1 LKKLKKKQGGYFMKK
16 LSIVMASLLL
26 VGGLLAGCGAN
37 TTAPSGSS
45 NAASGVSADVK
56 AIKDRGV
63 LKVGVKVD
71 VPKFGYK
78 DPKTNKTEGFEID
91 LAQEMA
97 KKILGDSA
105 KVELSAV
112 TAKTR
117 GPLLDSGDVD
127 MDISTFT
134 ITEERKKSYNFSD
147 PYFTDGVGLLV
158 KKAPGYQGLKD
169 LNGKKIGVAQSSTSK
184 QAVQTEADKLGIK
197 VTFQEF
203 ATYPEIKAALDSGRV
218 DAFSVDRS
226 ILYGY
231 LDDSTALLQDKFS
244 PQEYGIATKKGN
256 DGLAKLVNDTVN
268 EMKKSGD
275 LDKLIKKWGL

>member
-1 LKKLKKKQGGYFMKK
+1 MKK
-16 LSIVMASLLL
+16 LGMVMASVLL
-26 VGGLLAGCGAN
+26 VGSLLAGCGSTAPAP
-37 TTAPSGSS
+37 APSGGNS
-45 NAASGVSADVK
+45 AASGVSADVK

-78 DPKTNKTEGFEID
+78 DPKTSKIDGFEID
-91 LAQEMA
+91 LAKAMA
-97 KKILGDSA
+97 KKIVGDPT
-105 KVELSAV
+105 KIELAAV

-134 ITEERKKSYNFSD
+134 ITEDRKKSYNFSD
-147 PYFTDGVGLLV
+147 PYYTDGVGLLV
-158 KKAPGYQGLKD
+158 KKSAGYKSLKD
-169 LNGKKIGVAQSSTSK
+169 LNGKKIGVAQSATSK
-184 QAVQTEADKLGIK
+184 KAVEEEGAKVGAK

-231 LDDSTALLQDKFS
+231 LDDSTEVLPDKFS

-268 EMKKSGD
+268 ELKKSGEI
-275 LDKLIKKWGL
+275 DKLIQKWGLK

>member
-1 LKKLKKKQGGYFMKK
+1 MKK
-16 LSIVMASLLL
+16 LSIVMVSLLL
-26 VGGLLAGCGAN
+26 VGGLLAGCGSN
-37 TTAPSGSS
+37 TAASSGTS
-45 NAASGVSADVK
+45 NTASGVSADVK
-56 AIKDRGV
+56 VIKDRGV

-91 LAQEMA
+91 LASEMA
-97 KKILGDSA
+97 KKIVGDSA

-169 LNGKKIGVAQSSTSK
+169 LNDKKIGVAQSSTSK

-231 LDDSTALLQDKFS
+231 LDDSTTLLQDKFS